1 MPTNSPNNSKSKK
14 SAPLLAITGGVGG
27 AKLALG
33 LAKLCNKDEVVF
45 AVNTGDDFNHLG
57 LHISPD
63 IDTLTYTLSGA
74 SNTELGWGRAG
85 ETWQFVETL
94 GELGGEDWFRL
105 GDKDMALH
113 IRRRV
118 LLEEGQTL
126 TEATNTIAKAMG
138 ISHQILPMSNDPVRT
153 VVHTKS
159 GDALPFQHYF
169 VRDRCAPEVA
179 RFEFSG
185 IDAAEPNPAII
196 QALKNSSGI
205 IICPSNPYVSV
216 DPLLKLPG
224 MREAI
229 TASGAPVIAV
239 SPIVSGIAIKGPAA
253 KMMTEL
259 KVPNTAASVAA
270 HYGDLLSGFV
280 LDTQDAQLAD
290 GISVPT
296 LTAQSIMRTLDDRV
310 ELAQSVINFVS
321 QLTRD

>member
-1 MPTNSPNNSKSKK
+1 
-14 SAPLLAITGGVGG
+14 VGG

-45 AVNTGDDFNHLG
+45 AVNTGDDFDHLG

-63 IDTLTYTLSGA
+63 IDTLTYTLAGA
-74 SNTELGWGRAG
+74 SNTELGWGREG
-85 ETWQFVETL
+85 ETWQFIEAL

-113 IRRRV
+113 IRRRA
-118 LLEEGQTL
+118 LLSEGQTL
-126 TEATNTIAKAMG
+126 TEATRTITQAMG
-138 ISHQILPMSNDPVRT
+138 ITHRVLPMTDDSVRT
-153 VVHTKS
+153 VVHTKT
-159 GDALPFQHYF
+159 GEALPFQHYF

-179 RFEFSG
+179 RFEFAG
-185 IDAAEPNPAII
+185 IEQAAPNPAII
-196 QALKNSSGI
+196 ATLKNCSGV

-216 DPLLKLPG
+216 DPLLSLPG

-253 KMMTEL
+253 KMMAEL
-259 KVPNTAASVAA
+259 DVPNTAASVAT
-270 HYGDLLSGFV
+270 HYGPLLSGFI
-280 LDTQDAQLAD
+280 LDAQDAELAGD
-290 GISVPT
+290 IDVPT

-310 ELAQSVINFVS
+310 ELAQSAISFVS
-321 QLTRD
+321 KLSSAR